1 MLGYGVIWLVSVLG
15 MLGAHAVAQQGESSG
30 SSVAGMNHV
39 KQVDD
44 KVWRGSAPGVP
55 GYRELADRGVRTVVD
70 LRAEKMSQADLERPV
85 QAGLKLER
93 LPIRDGQ
100 TPTQAQVD
108 EFLRIVRTSDGPVF
122 VHCGA
127 GVGRTG
133 AMTAAYSVRTGE
145 ATSGQAARQALAV
158 GPPSVEQVYYILG
171 NGRNDS
177 EQPPLM
183 IQIISRILDAPR
195 RIKASI

>member
-1 MLGYGVIWLVSVLG
+1 MLAYGVIWLVSVLG

-30 SSVAGMNHV
+30 SSIAGMNHV

-70 LRAEKMSQADLERPV
+70 LRAEKMSQADLERPA

-108 EFLRIVRTSDGPVF
+108 DFLRIVQTSDGPVF

-145 ATSGQAARQALAV
+145 ATSQQAARQALAV

-171 NGRNDS
+171 NDRNGS
-177 EQPPLM
+177 EQPPLV

-195 RIKASI
+195 RIKASM